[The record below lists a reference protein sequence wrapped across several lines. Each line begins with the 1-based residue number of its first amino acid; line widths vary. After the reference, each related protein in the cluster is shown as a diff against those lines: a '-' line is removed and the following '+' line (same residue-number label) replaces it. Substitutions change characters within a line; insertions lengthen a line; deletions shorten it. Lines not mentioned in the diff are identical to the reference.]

1 MRLSFRDRFVRISQ
15 PTPPHLL
22 TPPLPVPPPFH
33 FFFHSNCLSTIAFLS
48 FRKKKREKKKRFS
61 SFCPEVIKKILT
73 KRKEK
78 TKMRKKKKKKQKRDI
93 FIFSFDSRFSN
104 ALLSFEKMKTFR
116 RMEKKKKKKKRRIE
130 TKGEVGKTK
139 RKREKKL
146 RMRGIGKTQF
156 SWITMRNLYL
166 DELLRS
172 SSGESLFLT
181 PFVRQF
187 LKVA

>member
-1 MRLSFRDRFVRISQ
+1 
-15 PTPPHLL
+15 
-22 TPPLPVPPPFH
+22 
-33 FFFHSNCLSTIAFLS
+33 
-48 FRKKKREKKKRFS
+48 
-61 SFCPEVIKKILT
+61 
-73 KRKEK
+73 
-78 TKMRKKKKKKQKRDI
+78 
-93 FIFSFDSRFSN
+93 
-104 ALLSFEKMKTFR
+104 MKTFR
-116 RMEKKKKKKKRRIE
+116 RMEKKEKKKKKRRIE